1 MCLVLNDT
9 HWRGSQGRR
18 GCQRPFRKLEISADQ
33 IAHLDEA
40 SLGSPC
46 RQFSVPV
53 TESYEEQQP
62 DQQLL
67 FSLGFLSPSFQ
78 SLCLLLGAHMAPVQC
93 SRAKPVRKIWGDTLA
108 TLKPSSWVSVCAA
121 SKLAAHRLLCACSL
135 HLTLFGQLFPWF
147 LFGKINF
154 WHWHR
159 NCLGRKPFVGRL
171 LSKVLRNTF
180 ARGAH
185 HETSLFF
192 FLKKKITFPG
202 CWPGWKL
209 VVPVFCISLGL

>member
-1 MCLVLNDT
+1 MPTVLGPS
-9 HWRGSQGRR
+9 HRIIWRTTTCSTVTFLSG
-18 GCQRPFRKLEISADQ
+18 L
-33 IAHLDEA
+33 
-40 SLGSPC
+40 SLF
-46 RQFSVPV
+46 QFSEPLPSSWGPHG
-53 TESYEEQQP
+53 TWRCSGAES
-62 DQQLL
+62 
-67 FSLGFLSPSFQ
+67 
-78 SLCLLLGAHMAPVQC
+78 
-93 SRAKPVRKIWGDTLA
+93 VRKIWGDTLA
-108 TLKPSSWVSVCAA
+108 ILKPSSWVSVCAA

-192 FLKKKITFPG
+192 FLNY
-202 CWPGWKL
+202 
-209 VVPVFCISLGL
+209 ISRTLTWVEAGHACLLYIFRTVNNMLSTENQIIKGIGNGIPTNTR